1 MDDLGARDHAQKE
14 LLGRYRMAT
23 SDERRFVRDTLR
35 EHVAEHF
42 PELQA
47 PDLPDPDAFADLLCD
62 WCLRVRERDYVLVF
76 STPQAAPLV
85 RALHRAV
92 IARGA
97 WAPGLRI
104 AIPGVAE
111 DFYKLASDELLD
123 AFPPQELAE
132 MERIDA
138 YLRIDAPEN
147 TRALADVDPAVLAR
161 AARAR
166 VADPGGA
173 DG

>member
-1 MDDLGARDHAQKE
+1 M
-14 LLGRYRMAT
+14 T
-23 SDERRFVRDTLR
+23 
-35 EHVAEHF
+35 
-42 PELQA
+42 
-47 PDLPDPDAFADLLCD
+47 LPDPDAFADLLCD

-76 STPQAAPLV
+76 STPQAAPLL
-85 RALHRAV
+85 RAFHRAV

-123 AFPPQELAE
+123 ALPAAGAG
-132 MERIDA
+132 RDG
-138 YLRIDAPEN
+138 
-147 TRALADVDPAVLAR
+147 ADRRLPADR
-161 AARAR
+161 RAR
-166 VADPGGA
+166 EHAGPGRRRPGRAHARRARPVADPGGA